1 MTEPWYDARSLRR
14 LDDDRGWFL
23 KALQASHLGGRPF
36 GEVYVSVGAPG
47 ETRANHYHRRT
58 TEWFCP
64 VAGRGT
70 LYLYDM
76 ASERRAALRF
86 DATAPLSVR
95 VPPGVAH
102 SLMAD
107 PDVELAVLA
116 VADVEYDPQDTDT
129 YAVEPHRI
137 RGATP

>member
-1 MTEPWYDARSLRR
+1 
-14 LDDDRGWFL
+14 
-23 KALQASHLGGRPF
+23 
-36 GEVYVSVGAPG
+36 VGAPG

-64 VAGRGT
+64 VAGRGM
-70 LYLYDM
+70 LYLLEV

-86 DATAPLSVR
+86 DAATPISVR

-102 SLMAD
+102 SLVAD
-107 PDVELAVLA
+107 ADAELAVLA
-116 VADVEYDPQDTDT
+116 VADVPYDPQDTDT
-129 YAVEPHRI
+129 FAVAAQHV